1 MERVYFSPF
10 SSDIS
15 PFRRRPL
22 SSNGRDVAAT
32 INHQIRL
39 FVFSKPSSFSRL
51 SPLFVSARRNRH
63 RLCPLCSQHIKKSI
77 ASLSSSFNPS
87 FLSLSSLS
95 GYAFTTTSAVP
106 SSGNGVIAATSN
118 ITCFVNPSTGTVTN
132 LQQSSKLACTAGG
145 ERVVIPSAGK
155 YVTKMEMAV
164 DKELPLVGRFVFHV
178 RDTLESKPAVYTC
191 GFAGGEAI
199 SLFPS
204 GYIATSIDVGCIPL
218 TPQAIGKRR
227 RRLSLVA
234 KNAANPEL
242 VQVFSLLGEVFGGG
256 GRCFWRRNMFW
267 AGDGG
272 VVRGGRRFFRRRQRV
287 CRSFVPLLYL
297 FVRDRHGQMIIFFS
311 LSFIFS
317 P

>member
-1 MERVYFSPF
+1 MERVFC
-10 SSDIS
+10 
-15 PFRRRPL
+15 FRRFLPISLRFV
-22 SSNGRDVAAT
+22 VA
-32 INHQIRL
+32 
-39 FVFSKPSSFSRL
+39 P
-51 SPLFVSARRNRH
+51 SARTVEMRR
-63 RLCPLCSQHIKKSI
+63 RRSTARFASSYFPSRARSLVFLLFLFQSVKIATAFVLFRSQHIKNST

-106 SSGNGVIAATSN
+106 SSGKGVIAATSN

-178 RDTLESKPAVYTC
+178 RDTLESKPAAYTC

-242 VQVFSLLGEVFGGG
+242 VRVFFPFGRGFWRRREMLLAEEYVFGGG
-256 GRCFWRRNMFW
+256 RR
-267 AGDGG
+267 
-272 VVRGGRRFFRRRQRV
+272 
-287 CRSFVPLLYL
+287 CRSRRTEVF
-297 FVRDRHGQMIIFFS
+297 
-311 LSFIFS
+311 
-317 P
+317 

>member
-1 MERVYFSPF
+1 L
-10 SSDIS
+10 
-15 PFRRRPL
+15 FR
-22 SSNGRDVAAT
+22 SVKIAT
-32 INHQIRL
+32 AFVL
-39 FVFSKPSSFSRL
+39 FRSR
-51 SPLFVSARRNRH
+51 
-63 RLCPLCSQHIKKSI
+63 HIKNST

-87 FLSLSSLS
+87 FFSLTSLS

-106 SSGNGVIAATSN
+106 SSGKGVIAATSTLTSN

-178 RDTLESKPAVYTC
+178 RDTLESKPAAYTC

-218 TPQAIGKRR
+218 TPQAFGKRR
-227 RRLSLVA
+227 RRLSLVS
-234 KNAANPEL
+234 KNAAHPEL
-242 VQVFSLLGEVFGGG
+242 VRAFSLLGEVFGGG
-256 GRCFWRRNMFW
+256 GRCFWRRNMFL

-287 CRSFVPLLYL
+287 CRSYVPLLYL